1 MIRKELLFLATTLIA
16 LGVLIPATA
25 QTQNFMRPIPLGVE
39 GGNSAVNV
47 DPHLSFTACL

>member
-1 MIRKELLFLATTLIA
+1 MIRKQFLFLATILIA
-16 LGVLIPATA
+16 LSLPIPATA